1 MSKQLF
7 FEMDFGTKA
16 GGRAAVPSQ
25 RSQKRRYAVRRAVLR
40 WLEETDS
47 PTGMGA
53 GVTTRIHRFRA
64 DVAAFWS
71 VPRRNAASEGPDR
84 ILEPVRTAIV
94 QCYAERDQ
102 CWPDCVRSAEALDRL
117 GALRTE
123 LAEIE
128 AAIRAE
134 EPGLRESDALFE
146 EFARW
151 DYEASANR
159 RYHQVRQMIG
169 KVEHTL
175 YEGTAFERIRS
186 AQLADRLYLA
196 VPSGLVQPGELADGW
211 GLLWVGA
218 DLRITV
224 AAEPKPRECLPANR
238 LHLVQ
243 NIAAAAKA
251 SQLLTLGV
259 SRRDDEVVFS
269 RPVYTRRVEPKV
281 HLP

>member
-117 GALRTE
+117 GALLGPGGVLIYETFM
-123 LAEIE
+123 LGN
-128 AAIRAE
+128 AA
-134 EPGLRESDALFE
+134 F
-146 EFARW
+146 
-151 DYEASANR
+151 
-159 RYHQVRQMIG
+159 G
-169 KVEHTL
+169 K
-175 YEGTAFERIRS
+175 
-186 AQLADRLYLA
+186 
-196 VPSGLVQPGELADGW
+196 PSNPDFLLMPGELLERARDGFTVIAFEQ
-211 GLLWVGA
+211 GEIARPAPAMVQ
-218 DLRITV
+218 RIC
-224 AAEPKPRECLPANR
+224 ARKGDAPGRLP
-238 LHLVQ
+238 
-243 NIAAAAKA
+243 
-251 SQLLTLGV
+251 
-259 SRRDDEVVFS
+259 D
-269 RPVYTRRVEPKV
+269 
-281 HLP
+281 